1 MIVDCDTCA
10 VRGKACADCVVTVL
24 LGAPPELEF
33 DAEERRALDVFAE
46 AGMMPRLRLV
56 PGRPDGTAPPDGAR
70 PDRRSA

>member
-10 VRGKACADCVVTVL
+10 VRGHACADCVMTVL
-24 LGAPPELEF
+24 LGAPPEVEF
-33 DAEERRALDVFAE
+33 DAAERRALDVFAD

-56 PGRPDGTAPPDGAR
+56 PGRSDDTAPPDDAR